1 MRQVQL
7 HYTEKLLGLKDV
19 QVVDVQE
26 TEDSIEITLHPT
38 RTSHPCPHCQR
49 ESTRIHDYRMQRIQ
63 HVRYGPR
70 SLYYRLRKRRFVCTH
85 CQRRF
90 TERYDWVGRYQ
101 RRTQAHMQLI
111 LQNLKQIRSLASVAR
126 DCHTSPTTVQR
137 IFQWIVPTPPP
148 LPRVLCL
155 DEFKGNTGHEKYQ
168 CILVDGTQKRIYDIL
183 PSRKQADLEA
193 YFQRF
198 PPQERARVTY
208 AVLDMSHL
216 FADVCRRYLPNAVLV
231 VDKFHFA
238 RQCFWALENVRKRC
252 QQSMSVRLR
261 KYYKRSKSLL
271 RKRGDRLAPE
281 EKEKVDLMLW
291 YDPALRDAYLLKEA
305 YYRFLDAPT
314 KREAR
319 ENWTNGSI
327 WYASATCRSTG
338 TVSGPIPTGKKRS

>member
-49 ESTRIHDYRMQRIQ
+49 ESTRIHDYRMQRMQ

-198 PPQERARVTY
+198 PP
-208 AVLDMSHL
+208 
-216 FADVCRRYLPNAVLV
+216 
-231 VDKFHFA
+231 
-238 RQCFWALENVRKRC
+238 
-252 QQSMSVRLR
+252 
-261 KYYKRSKSLL
+261 
-271 RKRGDRLAPE
+271 
-281 EKEKVDLMLW
+281 
-291 YDPALRDAYLLKEA
+291 
-305 YYRFLDAPT
+305 
-314 KREAR
+314 
-319 ENWTNGSI
+319 
-327 WYASATCRSTG
+327 
-338 TVSGPIPTGKKRS
+338 